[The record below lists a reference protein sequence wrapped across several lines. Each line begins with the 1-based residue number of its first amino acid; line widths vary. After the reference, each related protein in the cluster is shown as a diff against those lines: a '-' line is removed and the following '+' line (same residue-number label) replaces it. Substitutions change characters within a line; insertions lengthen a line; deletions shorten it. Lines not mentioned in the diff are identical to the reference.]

1 MNVAFSQL
9 ESASMYV
16 EEYGNDFL
24 KGTIDLPEGQDLIF
38 TTIPYDEGW
47 RVYIDGERAE
57 ITEVLDSLL
66 AVQSTAGFHE
76 IEFVYRP
83 NCAVYGGLISIIGI
97 LVFALLVIWS
107 RSRKARALVKCDNT
121 RTEHF
126 FYCKGDDTT
135 GWLTEASETEAAA
148 AGGTG
153 AGSRQRCGRVRGGH
167 DGKYAGERSAINF
180 SLSCGIAAGQLCHK
194 LCHGRADWRIRLE
207 NGAFCIEQLLFAYES
222 RGARH
227 RRLSCRCRL

>member
-1 MNVAFSQL
+1 M
-9 ESASMYV
+9 
-16 EEYGNDFL
+16 EEYGNDIL
-24 KGTIDLPEGQDLIF
+24 KWTIDLPEGQDLIF

-148 AGGTG
+148 AGENPDAEVSEAAAEIPSEPDAPVGQAETSSETKQDG
-153 AGSRQRCGRVRGGH
+153 GVSDAEQAPEAGSAVEES
-167 DGKYAGERSAINF
+167 AGDMTENTP
-180 SLSCGIAAGQLCHK
+180 
-194 LCHGRADWRIRLE
+194 E
-207 NGAFCIEQLLFAYES
+207 NGLQ
-222 RGARH
+222 
-227 RRLSCRCRL
+227 